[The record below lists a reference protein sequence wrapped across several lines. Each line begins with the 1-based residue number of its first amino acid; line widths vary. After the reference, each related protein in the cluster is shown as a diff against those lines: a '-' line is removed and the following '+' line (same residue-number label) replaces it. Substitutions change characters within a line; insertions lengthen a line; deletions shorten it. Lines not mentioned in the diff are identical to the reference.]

1 MSDLPRIITSTTSSS
16 TTSAARLDAE
26 TSATL
31 HGGQRSAVPP
41 PPNGIPQKFPEVV
54 YPQRPELLAAADEP
68 YFPKDGKR
76 HYTAPQIFHT
86 MKGWMFPYF
95 RSRVAP
101 GPFQPLIAY
110 LFNEWKCNLDCNYC
124 WAYDNT
130 VGGMTEDVAK
140 RSIDWLH
147 STSCRVLALMGGE
160 VLLRPDFAQK
170 IVYYAAKRGFWV
182 YVPTNGRL
190 MKPDL
195 IDRLADAGMATVNLA
210 VDAWDVKPGLPKA
223 MVPIRQYFEYLVR
236 KQYKYGYSVFLN
248 INICRNNLEDV
259 RQLTELAHDHGIAT
273 DYHICETPLMEHE
286 NFRHLQDNP
295 VFIREEDHPAIG
307 ELLDWLI
314 EKQNSGWHMLNS
326 TTRLEE
332 MKSFMQHELKSWD
345 CRAGLNSLIIRVD
358 GTLAPC
364 FPMYSATHDWGT
376 IENPK
381 MDEAQLKLLKL
392 SCETNCFST
401 LNHILAFCYN
411 DARVIKWLLRQAANG
426 FQGVRGN
433 MD

>member
-1 MSDLPRIITSTTSSS
+1 MSDLPRIVSQSTSGS
-16 TTSAARLDAE
+16 RLDAAVS
-26 TSATL
+26 SAL
-31 HGGQRSAVPP
+31 NDGQRVALPP
-41 PPNGIPQKFPEVV
+41 PPNGIPQVLPEVV
-54 YPQRPELLAAADEP
+54 FPQHPELLNADDER
-68 YFPKDGKR
+68 YFPKDGRR
-76 HYTAPQIFHT
+76 HWTMPQVFRT
-86 MKGWMFPYF
+86 MRGWMSPYF
-95 RSRVAP
+95 RSRLTP
-101 GPFQPLIAY
+101 GQFHPLIAY
-110 LFNEWKCNLDCNYC
+110 LFNEWKCNLDCQYC
-124 WAYDNT
+124 WANDST
-130 VGGMTEDVAK
+130 VPGMSEDVAK

-160 VLLRPDFAQK
+160 VLLRPNFAHK

-190 MKPDL
+190 MKPAL

-223 MVPIRQYFEYLVR
+223 MGPIRQYFQYLVR

-259 RQLTELAHDHGIAT
+259 RMLTELAHDNGIAT
-273 DYHICETPLMEHE
+273 DYHICETPLMEQE
-286 NFRHLQDNP
+286 NFRHLENNP
-295 VFIREEDHPAIG
+295 VFIREEDHAAIG

-314 EKQNSGWHMLNS
+314 EKQKSGWQMVNS
-326 TTRLEE
+326 VQRLAE
-332 MKSFMQHELKSWD
+332 MKSFMQHELTSWG

-381 MDEAQLKLLKL
+381 MDVEHLTALKCN
-392 SCETNCFST
+392 CESNCFST

-411 DARVIKWLLRQAANG
+411 DARVIKWLFRQAAHG